1 MSLIG
6 MCTDNEFDYV
16 SIATYYF
23 FVAPYPIEFTSIE
36 AEKVD
41 DNNVLIMWK
50 VCNYVHIKIPEFIH
64 SYLFIITCILCSK
77 QKSTVALC

>member
-23 FVAPYPIEFTSIE
+23 FVYIAPYPIDVTSIE

-50 VCNYVHIKIPEFIH
+50 VCNYCN
-64 SYLFIITCILCSK
+64 T
-77 QKSTVALC
+77 